1 MGKVEAAM
9 DQVFTIPVLVASV
22 GALIAAVTDVR
33 TLKVYN
39 LLTVPLM
46 VSGVAYHAV
55 VNGGDGVIQSLCG
68 ILFGVGILLVPFLM
82 GGMGAGD
89 VKLLA
94 AVGAWL
100 GMPLTLYVF
109 IASGIASGVCAVLM
123 IAFQKSFTE
132 AALKLQVMWFRM
144 NSFVKHLG
152 SDEWME
158 SVVPH
163 ENRRRR
169 VIPYGAMVAFGILV
183 TLIWVKLQAGQ

>member
-1 MGKVEAAM
+1 MN
-9 DQVFTIPVLVASV
+9 QLISIPVLVASI
-22 GALIAAVTDVR
+22 GALIAAVTDIR

-55 VNGGDGVIQSLCG
+55 VFGGSGVVQSLCG
-68 ILFGVGILLVPFLM
+68 VLFGGGILLVPFLM

-109 IASGIASGVCAVLM
+109 IASGLASGVCAVLM
-123 IAFQKSFTE
+123 VAFQKSFME
-132 AALKLQVMWFRM
+132 AAVNLQVIWFRLG
-144 NSFVKHLG
+144 SFVKHLG
-152 SDEWME
+152 SDEWLE
-158 SVVPH
+158 SVVPQD
-163 ENRRRR
+163 NRRRR
-169 VIPYGAMVAFGILV
+169 VIPFGAMVAFGIFA
-183 TLIWVKLQAGQ
+183 TLIWVNLVPAQ

>member
-1 MGKVEAAM
+1 M
-9 DQVFTIPVLVASV
+9 DQVITIPVLVASM

-33 TLKVYN
+33 TFKVYN
-39 LLTVPLM
+39 QLTIPLM
-46 VSGVAYHAV
+46 VSGIIYHAA
-55 VNGGDGVIQSLCG
+55 VNGSEGVIQSLCG

-100 GMPLTLYVF
+100 GMPLTVYVF
-109 IASGIASGVCAVLM
+109 IASGLASGVCAVLM
-123 IAFQKSFTE
+123 VTFQHSFTE
-132 AALKLQVMWFRM
+132 AALNLQIMWFRM
-144 NSFVKHLG
+144 SSFVTHLG

-158 SVVPH
+158 SVVPQ

-183 TLIWVKLQAGQ
+183 ALIWVHLMCSE

>member
-1 MGKVEAAM
+1 MYEVI
-9 DQVFTIPVLVASV
+9 TIPVFVASA
-22 GALIAAVTDVR
+22 GALVAAVTDVR
-33 TLKVYN
+33 TFKVYN
-39 LLTVPLM
+39 VLTIPLM
-46 VSGVAYHAV
+46 VSGLAYHGIV
-55 VNGGDGVIQSLCG
+55 DGGNGVIQSMCG
-68 ILFGVGILLVPFLM
+68 ILFGVAILLVPFLM

-109 IASGIASGVCAVLM
+109 IASGLASGVCAVLM
-123 IAFQKSFTE
+123 VAYQNGFRE
-132 AALKLQVMWFRM
+132 AAVNVQVMWLRL
-144 NSFVKHLG
+144 NSFFKHLG

-158 SVVPH
+158 SVVPQ

-183 TLIWVKLQAGQ
+183 TLIWVNVVSAP

>member
-1 MGKVEAAM
+1 M
-9 DQVFTIPVLVASV
+9 DQVITIPVLVASL

-39 LLTVPLM
+39 ILTVPLL
-46 VSGVAYHAV
+46 VTGVAYHAYFNGSEGV
-55 VNGGDGVIQSLCG
+55 VQSLFG
-68 ILFGVGILLVPFLM
+68 ILFGVAILLVPFLM
-82 GGMGAGD
+82 GGIGAGD

-109 IASGIASGVCAVLM
+109 IASGLASGVCAVLM
-123 IAFQKSFTE
+123 VAFQKSFSE
-132 AALKLQVMWFRM
+132 AALNLQVMWFRM
-144 NSFVKHLG
+144 NSFVRHLG

-158 SVVPH
+158 SVVPQ

-183 TLIWVKLQAGQ
+183 TLVWVGLQSGQ